1 MDSPAAVRR
10 VVLFD
15 IDGTLISGGPAKD
28 AFCEAM
34 IETFGTLG
42 DVNEV
47 SFAGKTDPQIV
58 KELLAGAGLEQATVD
73 SSLPDLF
80 ARYLKKLEIQLVDRP
95 VDVLPGVPELLD
107 ALGEIDD
114 VGLALLTGNIVRG
127 AELKLRSAGL
137 WGHFTLGSYGSDHA
151 ERDRLPR
158 IALERARRVWGGT
171 IEPSDAIVVG
181 DTPRDV
187 SCGQGEGTRTLA
199 VATGHFSVRRLQETG
214 ADHVLEDL
222 SNTADVLALLTA

>member
-1 MDSPAAVRR
+1 MRR

-34 IETFGTLG
+34 LETFGTTG
-42 DVNEV
+42 AVDEV

-58 KELLAGAGLEQATVD
+58 RELLAGVGYDSARVE

-80 ARYLKKLEIQLVDRP
+80 RRYLRKLEAHLPNRP
-95 VDVLPGVPELLD
+95 VDVLPGVPELLT
-107 ALGEIDD
+107 ALSEMEDIG
-114 VGLALLTGNIVRG
+114 VALLTGNIAGG
-127 AELKLRSAGL
+127 AELKLRSAAL
-137 WGHFTLGSYGSDHA
+137 WGHFELGCYGSDHE
-151 ERDRLPR
+151 ERDQLPA
-158 IALERARRVWGGT
+158 IALERARCAWRET

-187 SCGQGEGTRTLA
+187 SCGRREGTRTLA
-199 VATGHFSVRRLQETG
+199 VATGYFSFDQLVETG

-222 SNTADVLALLTA
+222 SATDEVLALLTA

>member
-1 MDSPAAVRR
+1 MRR

-34 IETFGTLG
+34 LETFGTTG
-42 DVNEV
+42 AVDKV

-58 KELLAGAGLEQATVD
+58 RELLTGIGYDD
-73 SSLPDLF
+73 SQIESHLPDLF
-80 ARYLKKLEIQLVDRP
+80 RRYLAKLEVQLLDRP
-95 VDVLPGVPELLD
+95 VDVLPGVPELLS
-107 ALGEIDD
+107 ALTDMEDIG
-114 VGLALLTGNIVRG
+114 VALLTGNIVGG
-127 AELKLRSAGL
+127 AELKLRSAAL
-137 WGHFTLGSYGSDHA
+137 WGHFELGSYGSDHE
-151 ERDRLPR
+151 ERDELPA
-158 IALERARRVWGGT
+158 IALERARRAWRDT

-187 SCGQGEGTRTLA
+187 SCGQREGTRTLA
-199 VATGHFSVRRLQETG
+199 VATGHFSFDELAKTG

-222 SNTADVLALLTA
+222 SATDEVLALLTA

>member
-1 MDSPAAVRR
+1 MRR

-34 IETFGTLG
+34 LETFGTTG
-42 DVNEV
+42 AVDEV

-58 KELLAGAGLEQATVD
+58 RELLASVRYDSARIE

-80 ARYLKKLEIQLVDRP
+80 RRYLEKLEAHLLDRP
-95 VDVLPGVPELLD
+95 VDVLPGVPELLA
-107 ALGEIDD
+107 ALSEMEDIG
-114 VGLALLTGNIVRG
+114 VALLTGNIVGG
-127 AELKLRSAGL
+127 AELKLRSAAL
-137 WGHFTLGSYGSDHA
+137 WGHFELGSYGSDHE
-151 ERDRLPR
+151 ERDELPA
-158 IALERARRVWGGT
+158 IALERARRAWRET
-171 IEPSDAIVVG
+171 IEASDAIVVG

-187 SCGQGEGTRTLA
+187 SCGQREGTRTLA
-199 VATGHFSVRRLQETG
+199 VATGYFSFDQLTKTG

-222 SNTADVLALLTA
+222 SATDEVLALLTA

>member
-1 MDSPAAVRR
+1 MRR

-34 IETFGTLG
+34 LETFGTIG
-42 DVNEV
+42 DVEGV

-58 KELLAGAGLEQATVD
+58 RELLAGVGCDRARVE
-73 SSLPDLF
+73 SRMPDLF
-80 ARYLKKLEIQLVDRP
+80 RRYLDKLEVRLVHRP
-95 VDVLPGVPELLD
+95 VDVLPGVTELLT
-107 ALGEIDD
+107 ALNEMDD
-114 VGLALLTGNIVRG
+114 IGVGLLTGNIVGG
-127 AELKLRSAGL
+127 AELKLRSAAL
-137 WGHFTLGSYGSDHA
+137 WGHFELGSYGSDHE
-151 ERDRLPR
+151 ERDELPA
-158 IALERARRVWGGT
+158 IALERARRAWRET

-187 SCGQGEGTRTLA
+187 ACGQREGTGTLA
-199 VATGHFSVRRLQETG
+199 VATGNFSLHQLAGTG

-222 SNTADVLALLTA
+222 SATDEVLALLTT

>member
-1 MDSPAAVRR
+1 MRR

-34 IETFGTLG
+34 LETFGTKG
-42 DVNEV
+42 AVDKV

-58 KELLAGAGLEQATVD
+58 RELLAGVGYDSARVE

-80 ARYLKKLEIQLVDRP
+80 RRYLGKLEAHLPNRP
-95 VDVLPGVPELLD
+95 VDVLPGVPELLT
-107 ALGEIDD
+107 ALSEMEDIG
-114 VGLALLTGNIVRG
+114 VALLTGNIAGG
-127 AELKLRSAGL
+127 AKLKLRSAAL
-137 WGHFTLGSYGSDHA
+137 WGHFKLGSYGSDHE
-151 ERDRLPR
+151 ERDQLPA
-158 IALERARRVWGGT
+158 IALERARRAWRET
-171 IEPSDAIVVG
+171 IELSDAIVVG

-187 SCGQGEGTRTLA
+187 SCGRREGTRTLA
-199 VATGHFSVRRLQETG
+199 VATGYFSFDQLAETG

-222 SNTADVLALLTA
+222 SATDEVLALLTA